1 MRIYLFTHDGRGM
14 LIRRM
19 LLAAVGS
26 AITTALAGC
35 GATGGLTGLGPGSDD
50 PRRSAVE
57 TYDAALV
64 ERNDATGARDTGINL
79 FNAEEYGESIDRF
92 NTALTG
98 YEEARTGFSEAA
110 DLVADL
116 DDAGEA
122 TTICERAVEATRV
135 QIEATEAA
143 LDAATAAAEGAG
155 ASAINDHV
163 ERFQRL
169 ESRASSIG
177 VEDTDALVSALGLE

>member
-1 MRIYLFTHDGRGM
+1 M
-14 LIRRM
+14 
-19 LLAAVGS
+19 
-26 AITTALAGC
+26 
-35 GATGGLTGLGPGSDD
+35 GGLGSGSDD
-50 PRRSAVE
+50 PRRSVVE

-64 ERNDATGARDTGINL
+64 ERNDATETRDTGINL
-79 FNAEEYGESIDRF
+79 FNTDEYGEATDRLEA
-92 NTALTG
+92 ALTG
-98 YEEARTGFSEAA
+98 YEEARAGFGEAA
-110 DLVADL
+110 GLVADL
-116 DDAGEA
+116 DDSGEA
-122 TTICERAVEATRV
+122 TTICERAVEATRA

>member
-1 MRIYLFTHDGRGM
+1 M

-19 LLAAVGS
+19 LLAAVSS

-35 GATGGLTGLGPGSDD
+35 GATGGLTGLGPGRDD

-98 YEEARTGFSEAA
+98 YEEARTGFSEA
-110 DLVADL
+110 
-116 DDAGEA
+116 

-143 LDAATAAAEGAG
+143 LDATTAAEEGAD
-155 ASAINDHV
+155 APTISDHV

-169 ESRASSIG
+169 ESQASSIG
-177 VEDTDALVSALGLE
+177 VADTDVLVSALDLQ